1 MKVKQY
7 KLVIMFDPDGDE
19 IEYIDEEIIQ
29 EQRAIH
35 FFGNIGA
42 IDVMDDESISKITSY
57 EIADC

>member
-1 MKVKQY
+1 
-7 KLVIMFDPDGDE
+7 MFDPDGDE